1 MHSVSRF
8 RARLARFD
16 AHSKRGTESSNPP
29 PSSGESTN
37 FRCDN
42 GHSWRPSEWRRVFSN
57 ERDSSNFPVGLCLSA
72 GFFRSTRPWYAAS
85 ASLAVPSKAARRP
98 SCLRGGA
105 GGTYTTAEAFAAA
118 GATTSIPIVVGP
130 AGEQTMEQL
139 AGNFAKPVPNV
150 TGGKV
155 SRLHGHYGG
164 GSCGS

>member
-1 MHSVSRF
+1 MTTVT
-8 RARLARFD
+8 
-16 AHSKRGTESSNPP
+16 RGGLR
-29 PSSGESTN
+29 SGGA
-37 FRCDN
+37 F
-42 GHSWRPSEWRRVFSN
+42 FSN
-57 ERDSSNFPVGLCLSA
+57 ARDSSNFPAGLGLSA
-72 GFFRSTRPWYAAS
+72 GFFVQ
-85 ASLAVPSKAARRP
+85 LARGMLRAQVLPSKAARRP

-155 SRLHGHYGG
+155 SRLHGHYAG